1 MANRAKGAYGL
12 TTLCPIRVGTTEGE
26 SWTSQTRQLL
36 QDLPCHAAS
45 PMARVPNTYLCRF
58 FVLDNVPYQ
67 GNPAHLEAL
76 KSRYLVFVADIHG
89 ERDAY
94 IEGMWDQAESFV
106 REAWKYCVDFSSVDS
121 AQSFA
126 RYIERCQVTTTLY
139 FDGSNDEPLA
149 EQLKALYLKQEF
161 SRFAFESAKKS
172 PADLQ
177 RDFEAFVARTK
188 PSNLA
193 APTWRAGADQLDDIV
208 VG

>member
-1 MANRAKGAYGL
+1 MANEAGRAYGL
-12 TTLCPIRVGTTEGE
+12 TTLCPIKVGTTDGE
-26 SWTSQTRQLL
+26 SWTSLTRKLL
-36 QDLPCHAAS
+36 QDLPSHAAS
-45 PMARVPNTYLCRF
+45 PMAKVPNTYLSRF
-58 FVLDNVPYQ
+58 LVLDDVAYQ
-67 GNPAHLEAL
+67 GKPALLEGL
-76 KSRYLVFVADIHG
+76 KSQYLVFVADLHG

-94 IEGMWDQAESFV
+94 IKGMWTHAEPFI
-106 REAWKYCVDFSSVDS
+106 RDAWKYCVDFDSVNS
-121 AQSFA
+121 PQSFA
-126 RYIERCQVTTTLY
+126 AYIKRCQVTTTLY
-139 FDGSNDEPLA
+139 FNGSNDEPLE